1 MLSVEECV
9 SMVSAQVLGPLGREE
24 VALADAL
31 GRRLAED
38 VTASAP
44 IPAFPA
50 SIMDGFAVRSSDPPN
65 TYLVDADSLAGGQS
79 AGPLRPGYVRYITT
93 GSFVPE
99 GADAVVK
106 VEDTVQSARS
116 DGQVEVQI
124 LVSSKPGANIRAVGS
139 DTAKGEAL
147 LSAGCQLRASELGVL
162 AALNRSRLWVHREP
176 RVAVLS
182 TGDELVELGGQP
194 DEGRGQIIDCNRPLL
209 CAMVKELGAIV
220 SDRGQVPDELEHVR
234 ATLADALESAD
245 LVITSGG
252 VSRGS
257 KDYIKEVLGDLGEL
271 HFGEMCMKPGKPST
285 FATVKTGPDPAQK
298 KLFFGLPGNPVSCFV
313 TFNLLVAPAIQRLR
327 GSPGSP
333 VYPRVD
339 VELASPVQMDP
350 VRPEYHRARAR
361 WQSGR
366 IVAES
371 TGFQR
376 SSRIASIAET
386 NCLLEIPK
394 AHGTLTKG
402 TVVKALLLTGLL
414 PEPEGFP
421 SIAARSVQAPLA
433 PQAPSASG
441 DAAPRRAKVALLR
454 WDSAGGEVT
463 REQLATFLGPV
474 ELIEKQAPE
483 VLEMRELLESWSQES
498 SGMDLILVL
507 GNFGL
512 GAKDENILALLRS
525 LVREA
530 PNVADLLLRQGLEQ
544 SPLAML
550 QCVVAGY
557 RNSTL
562 LVTISSLTS
571 SSLGD
576 LCKLIRAD
584 RP

>member
-1 MLSVEECV
+1 MCDVYAILSRTC
-9 SMVSAQVLGPLGREE
+9 
-24 VALADAL
+24 
-31 GRRLAED
+31 
-38 VTASAP
+38 T
-44 IPAFPA
+44 
-50 SIMDGFAVRSSDPPN
+50 
-65 TYLVDADSLAGGQS
+65 DSNKLHVGQ
-79 AGPLRPGYVRYITT
+79 
-93 GSFVPE
+93 
-99 GADAVVK
+99 
-106 VEDTVQSARS
+106 
-116 DGQVEVQI
+116 
-124 LVSSKPGANIRAVGS
+124 
-139 DTAKGEAL
+139 
-147 LSAGCQLRASELGVL
+147 
-162 AALNRSRLWVHREP
+162 
-176 RVAVLS
+176 
-182 TGDELVELGGQP
+182 
-194 DEGRGQIIDCNRPLL
+194 
-209 CAMVKELGAIV
+209 
-220 SDRGQVPDELEHVR
+220 
-234 ATLADALESAD
+234 
-245 LVITSGG
+245 
-252 VSRGS
+252 
-257 KDYIKEVLGDLGEL
+257 DYIKEVLGDLGEL

-376 SSRIASIAET
+376 SSRIASIAEART

-512 GAKDENILALLRS
+512 GAKDENILALL
-525 LVREA
+525 
-530 PNVADLLLRQGLEQ
+530 
-544 SPLAML
+544 
-550 QCVVAGY
+550 
-557 RNSTL
+557 
-562 LVTISSLTS
+562 
-571 SSLGD
+571 SLGPAVMQSMGFD
-576 LCKLIRAD
+576 LSEDDVQLLGNMYCDLGDHWIFNYVDFLKSVDICGDFSDSLPQNGQGEDISHYFDARGKVIPHESAILA
-584 RP
+584 